1 MNFYIAKARLQ
12 SLTPSHR
19 RDFHVLWESA
29 WEITDKWFFQEKK
42 VIRKQK
48 TKVTLAS
55 K

>member
-19 RDFHVLWESA
+19 IDFHVPWGSA
-29 WEITDKWFFQEKK
+29 WEITEKWFFQEKN

-48 TKVTLAS
+48 NQSDTC
-55 K
+55 